1 MAHYPSINSLTLR
14 DAWLTIGI
22 FDGVHRGHS
31 ELLRRMV
38 DGAHVTGCP
47 AAVITFHPHPAVVLG
62 GKSEYTYLTPPD
74 EKADLL
80 TEVGVDAVIT
90 QTFSR
95 EFADQTADE
104 FMHFVSR
111 TLGLRRLFIGY
122 DTALGRGREGTGA
135 RLTEIGVE
143 LGFGVEVVEPVI
155 REGQIISSTRIRTEV
170 AAGQV
175 SEAAASL
182 GRWYSVCGPV
192 IHGDGRGRTINIP
205 TANLQYPQ
213 GKLLPSNGVYATWA
227 WVDSKRHPSVTN
239 IGIHPT
245 FTPEKQSVNIETHLL
260 DLDDNLYGQD
270 MKLEFVEHL
279 RGEKK
284 FSSVEA
290 LVAQIR
296 ADITHSKEFLK

>member
-1 MAHYPSINSLTLR
+1 
-14 DAWLTIGI
+14 
-22 FDGVHRGHS
+22 
-31 ELLRRMV
+31 
-38 DGAHVTGCP
+38 
-47 AAVITFHPHPAVVLG
+47 
-62 GKSEYTYLTPPD
+62 
-74 EKADLL
+74 
-80 TEVGVDAVIT
+80 VDAVIT

-95 EFADQTADE
+95 EFADQSADE
-104 FMHFVSR
+104 FMHFVARS
-111 TLGLRRLFIGY
+111 LGLRRLFIGY
-122 DTALGRGREGTGA
+122 DTALGRGREGTGT
-135 RLTEIGVE
+135 RLAEIGAD
-143 LGFGVEVVEPVI
+143 LGFDVEVVEPVI

-175 SEAAASL
+175 SDAAASL

-213 GKLLPSNGVYATWA
+213 GKLLPANGVYATWA

-260 DLDDNLYGQD
+260 DLDDNLYGQQV
-270 MKLEFVEHL
+270 KLEFVEHL

-284 FSSVEA
+284 FSSVDA
-290 LVAQIR
+290 LVDQIR
-296 ADITHSKEFLK
+296 TDINHSKEFLK